1 MDELMIDARLP
12 APAKGRGANGR
23 NRKAVTAFTLKA
35 GGAASLA
42 PCPRVV
48 GFKPKQPLPRD
59 RVGLFSLRLLSQ
71 WRNLLPNGIELVL
84 EAGMTD
90 GPKRHE
96 ATAERKTL
104 IPAGSEQI
112 FSILVDP
119 PGEKVR
125 REWFPGWTVEID
137 RRLWISPTDGSRCRR
152 SKFWLIRSM
161 KPRQD
166 VSAPLPSL
174 ARSAE
179 SRSCSANT

>member
-1 MDELMIDARLP
+1 MFVFCSWNMTDVKGVRIFRMDELTVDAPARSAR
-12 APAKGRGANGR
+12 APAKGRAANGW
-23 NRKAVTAFTLKA
+23 NRKAVTAFTPKA

-59 RVGLFSLRLLSQ
+59 RAGLFSLRLLSQ

-90 GPKRHE
+90 GPQRHE
-96 ATAERKTL
+96 ATAGRKTL
-104 IPAGSEQI
+104 IPEGSEQI

-125 REWFPGWTVEID
+125 REWSPGWPVEID
-137 RRLWISPTDGSRCRR
+137 QRLWNSDRWTFLRR
-152 SKFWLIRSM
+152 GR
-161 KPRQD
+161 PYQD
-166 VSAPLPSL
+166 TSS
-174 ARSAE
+174 
-179 SRSCSANT
+179 